1 MLDLLG
7 ACDSEP
13 KQPNAILN
21 LIVIFPLACPKS
33 QKQQKRNPPT
43 PQGGFLFGTFSL
55 WMFSHMQR
63 PSLLHRRVL
72 EKQRNQD
79 TACFMR
85 AWHAPLCFIL
95 NVQHLNIWQRWNVH
109 GDLHQQW
116 MANLSTKSGL
126 SYETS
131 CFGAMIKSKQAT
143 KVYFPAMVFKKWE
156 QDCTLVNMLVT
167 LLHLHQ
173 REQPTH
179 TQYNHFST
187 LQKMPDAKKNNP
199 SQHGRRARREKLG
212 GIQHPAWRCPI
223 NCCDAFVHG
232 SKDKTFVEG
241 TRAPW
246 QYSFAH

>member
-1 MLDLLG
+1 MWFWTQTTK
-7 ACDSEP
+7 CDSELDCNFPVGLP
-13 KQPNAILN
+13 KK
-21 LIVIFPLACPKS
+21 PKTA
-33 QKQQKRNPPT
+33 KKEPPT
-43 PQGGFLFGTFSL
+43 PPGGGFLFGTFSL
-55 WMFSHMQR
+55 WRFSHVQR
-63 PSLLHRRVL
+63 PSLLHGRVL

-79 TACFMR
+79 AACFMR

-179 TQYNHFST
+179 TKYNHFST

-199 SQHGRRARREKLG
+199 SQHGRRARRERAGWHSTSGLTMSHKLLWC
-212 GIQHPAWRCPI
+212 ICAWQQGQNACWRNKSSLAI
-223 NCCDAFVHG
+223 
-232 SKDKTFVEG
+232 
-241 TRAPW
+241 
-246 QYSFAH
+246 

>member
-33 QKQQKRNPPT
+33 QKQQKRNPP
-43 PQGGFLFGTFSL
+43 PPPRGGFLFGTFSL
-55 WMFSHMQR
+55 WRFSHVQR
-63 PSLLHRRVL
+63 PSLLHGRVL

-79 TACFMR
+79 AACFMR

-156 QDCTLVNMLVT
+156 QDCTLVSMLVT

-173 REQPTH
+173 REPPTH
-179 TQYNHFST
+179 TKYNHFFH
-187 LQKMPDAKKNNP
+187 LAKNAWCK
-199 SQHGRRARREKLG
+199 EK
-212 GIQHPAWRCPI
+212 QSKPAWPQSTQREAGWHSTSGLTMSHKLLWCI
-223 NCCDAFVHG
+223 CA
-232 SKDKTFVEG
+232 
-241 TRAPW
+241 W
-246 QYSFAH
+246 QQGQNVCWRKKSSLAI